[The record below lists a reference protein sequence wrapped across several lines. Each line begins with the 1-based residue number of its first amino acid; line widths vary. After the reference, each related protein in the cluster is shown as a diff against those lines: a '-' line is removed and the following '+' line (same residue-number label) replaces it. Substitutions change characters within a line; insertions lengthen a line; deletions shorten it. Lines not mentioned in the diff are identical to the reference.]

1 MVIMRKAK
9 YLAIYCTDV
18 GGVNQRIA
26 RKRFKPNIK
35 EISFKDETFIVDIS
49 KPISRTSKGTYEYH
63 FLRGKGQ
70 VIISTQQA
78 PVSPEYV
85 FALLKREYVSQL
97 VAGMN
102 IKALGT
108 ELYIWAIMG
117 ALAGIGVGVALGM
130 NI

>member
-1 MVIMRKAK
+1 MRKAK
-9 YLAIYCTDV
+9 YLAIYCVDV
-18 GGVNQRIA
+18 GGVNQRMM
-26 RKRFKPNIK
+26 RKRFKPNVK
-35 EISFKDETFIVDIS
+35 EISFKNETFIVDIS
-49 KPISRTSKGTYEYH
+49 KPICRTSKGTYEYH

-70 VIISTQQA
+70 IIISTQDS
-78 PVSPEYV
+78 PVSPEYT

-108 ELYIWAIMG
+108 ELYIWALMG
-117 ALAGIGVGVALGM
+117 ALAGLGAGIAVGM